1 MKRMII
7 TGILTIGAGVTCL
20 MAQAQPPAKG
30 AAPAQASG
38 PKAPAPK
45 SKAEVEALQAMQAS
59 VNDPDKEI
67 AAVENLITKFAD
79 TDYKAIAL
87 YMEAEA
93 YQKKGDFDH
102 MVICADRVLEI
113 NPSDFQSELMLAKY
127 YASHTRENDLDRE
140 EKLGKAEKY
149 ANSVIE
155 AMKTMAK
162 PNPQIPDDQ
171 WADVRKDFAAD
182 GYNAIGLANLTRK
195 KYDAAAA
202 AFKSA
207 VDTNSRPEPAYMVR
221 LASALQS
228 AGKNDEAIV
237 WCDKVTAMPDAH
249 PQVKSVAANIR
260 ALAVKSGGK
269 PAGGEAK

>member
-1 MKRMII
+1 MIF

-20 MAQAQPPAKG
+20 MAQAPPPAKG

-45 SKAEVEALQAMQAS
+45 SKAEVEALQAMQAA